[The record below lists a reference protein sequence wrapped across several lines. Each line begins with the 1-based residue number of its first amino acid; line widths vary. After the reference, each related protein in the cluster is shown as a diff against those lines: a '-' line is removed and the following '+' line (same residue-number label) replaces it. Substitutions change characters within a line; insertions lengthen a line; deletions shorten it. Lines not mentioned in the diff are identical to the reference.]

1 MPFNYLVTI
10 KPTKAR
16 FVGIQELE
24 TSLDHARSLYPKADW
39 HSESGK
45 ELDCINRL
53 HLHTMVKFPNNI
65 SMKKHTDLFKL
76 GDLRIHFKKIPQ
88 KDFNKAYNYCLKEKT
103 PNIKEQISEYH
114 WLQKKLKTINLFK
127 KA

>member
-10 KPTKAR
+10 KTTKPR
-16 FVGIQELE
+16 YVSIDELE
-24 TSLDHARSLYPKADW
+24 RALAIARGLYPRADW
-39 HSESGK
+39 HSDSGK
-45 ELDCINRL
+45 ELDIINRM

-65 SMKKHTDLFKL
+65 SMSRFTKLFNF

-88 KDFNKAYNYCLKEKT
+88 KDFQKAYDYCLKEKSPT
-103 PNIKEQISEYH
+103 IKEHVSQEY

-127 KA
+127 MA